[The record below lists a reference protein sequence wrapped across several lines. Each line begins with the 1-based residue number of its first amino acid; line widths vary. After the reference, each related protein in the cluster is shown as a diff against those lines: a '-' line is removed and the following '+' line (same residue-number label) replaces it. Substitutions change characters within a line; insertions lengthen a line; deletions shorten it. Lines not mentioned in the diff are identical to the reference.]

1 MKCFKQQFI
10 FFAGLLLIAGLSG
23 CSKDEIE
30 TVLPP
35 DPGTP
40 PASTVPLTSFE
51 VLLGNVATRADI
63 EAFNQ
68 PKTAFI
74 ATDHFTLSYS
84 NATQTSQT
92 AYAYTSDGKT
102 WTVHET
108 EDANS
113 PVKTVLLE
121 AASPAFNASYLS
133 TAAVNA
139 GADKDGIVTENGASG
154 KMLVGCFDALRATA
168 EVTVNANKA
177 SAKIPFKHVNHLL
190 NIYIKGTINERFIQ
204 SLELDVAY
212 TNAAGTQQNA
222 LLSTSSRANYAD
234 TEGTAHTVIQAIVPR
249 GAIVKGIRA
258 IKNDGS
264 VITTSDVINI
274 DCPGGKSHLITLN
287 VNDATLSVQVG
298 SLTDDWAFGG
308 ELNPDGSPVGDIY
321 IGTADE
327 LRRFSEAV
335 NTNPSKPVAK
345 INGILAATAHVVQT
359 ADIDLS
365 SLAWRPIGGNT
376 YEDEEGNIEVAYF
389 AGIYNGNGYKI
400 SGMKVTASTASGHS
414 LSAFAGMF
422 GNVQSPAVGYTVL
435 TNIHLVNVDIKQNA
449 SIDYSAVG
457 PLVALAYA
465 PTGTKPIVISQ
476 CSAQGTIEGNNN
488 SGQMAAGGLVG
499 EAIRAHI
506 TGSYTDVSVSTNSSA
521 YSYAGGIAG
530 RAQSSFIVSSY
541 AMKDVTGQSTNG
553 TSIAG
558 GIAGALSTQNEF
570 GNIITCSSEGN
581 VTSNGKTA
589 YAGGVAGYND
599 GNLTGCY
606 AKGNATS
613 TSTNAQIG
621 AIAGSGSSSTVSLC
635 YGVGAVGAGNS
646 NIVAI
651 ADNKVYKTN
660 PAAGDILSI
669 VSGAAWKNS
678 HGTEMAEAT
687 IGGILTTIPVNTG
700 GKLVQ
705 EVKSRLWVL
714 SDTDVWTTSAP
725 ANNIYPL
732 PKSSYKGE

>member
-1 MKCFKQQFI
+1 MKCFKQQVI
-10 FFAGLLLIAGLSG
+10 FFVGLILIAGLSG
-23 CSKDEIE
+23 CSKDDIE
-30 TVLPP
+30 TVIPP
-35 DPGTP
+35 EPGTP
-40 PASTVPLTSFE
+40 PITTVPLTGFE
-51 VLLGNVATRADI
+51 VLLGNAATRADI

-68 PKTAFI
+68 PKTAFV
-74 ATDHFTLSYS
+74 ATDHFALSYS
-84 NATQTSQT
+84 NTTQASQT

-102 WTVHET
+102 WTVHEK

-113 PVKTVLLE
+113 PVKTVLLD
-121 AASPAFNASYLS
+121 ATSPAFNAAYLP

-139 GADKDGIVTENGASG
+139 GADKDGIVAENGTDA
-154 KMLVGCFDALRATA
+154 KILVGCFDALRATA

-177 SAKIPFKHVNHLL
+177 TAKIPFKHINHLL

-204 SLELDVAY
+204 SLELDVTY

-222 LLSTSSRANYAD
+222 VLSTSSRANYAD
-234 TEGTAHTVIQAIVPR
+234 IEGTAHTVIQVIVPR
-249 GAIVKGIRA
+249 DAIVKGIRA
-258 IKNDGS
+258 IKNDDS
-264 VITTSDVINI
+264 EITAPDVINI

-287 VNDATLSVQVG
+287 VNDAILSVQVG
-298 SLTDDWAFGG
+298 SLTDDWASGG

-335 NTNPSKPVAK
+335 NTNPSKPVSK
-345 INGILAATAHVVQT
+345 IDGILAATAHVVQT
-359 ADIDLS
+359 ADINLS
-365 SLAWRPIGGNT
+365 SLAWRPIGGNI
-376 YEDEEGNIEVAYF
+376 YEDEEGNIEVTYF
-389 AGIYNGNGYKI
+389 AGTYNGNGYKI
-400 SGMKVTASTASGHS
+400 SGMKVTTSTASGHS

-457 PLVALAYA
+457 PLAALAYA
-465 PTGTKPIVISQ
+465 PTGTQPIVISQ
-476 CSAQGTIEGNNN
+476 CSAQGTIEVNNN
-488 SGQMAAGGLVG
+488 GGQITAGGLVG

-506 TGSYTDVSVSTNSSA
+506 TGSYTDVSVTTNSSG
-521 YSYAGGIAG
+521 YSYAGGVAG
-530 RAQSSFIVSSY
+530 RAQSSSIVSSY
-541 AMKDVTGQSTNG
+541 TMKDVTGQSTNG
-553 TSIAG
+553 TSVAG
-558 GIAGALSTQNEF
+558 GIAGALNTQNEF
-570 GNIITCSSEGN
+570 GNIIACSSEGN
-581 VTSNGKTA
+581 VTSNGKVV

-599 GNLTGCY
+599 GNLTGSY

-613 TSTNAQIG
+613 ASTNAKMG
-621 AIAGSGSSSTVSLC
+621 AIAGSGSSTINLC

-646 NIVAI
+646 AVVAI

-669 VSGAAWKNS
+669 VSGAAWKNA
-678 HGTEMAEAT
+678 HGTEMAKAT

-714 SDTDVWTTSAP
+714 SDPDVWTTSAP

-732 PKSSYKGE
+732 PESSYKGE